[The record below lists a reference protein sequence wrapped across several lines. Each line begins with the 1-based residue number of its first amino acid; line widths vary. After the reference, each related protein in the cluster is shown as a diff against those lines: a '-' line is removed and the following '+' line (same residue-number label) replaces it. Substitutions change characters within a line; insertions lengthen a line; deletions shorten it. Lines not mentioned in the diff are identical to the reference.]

1 MDMGAYCNIGTMEG
15 YVVKNYGPIPR
26 LRGIRLMKLEEKTG
40 EGGPQMD
47 LFDSM
52 CGEDVVYV
60 HTRCGSCGCDDDD
73 PDTNYIA
80 CGGKEFDE
88 RNADRLIASISDEFD
103 WTYRDHYF
111 RAVVND
117 EYKRLLEECG
127 GDDDG
132 RA

>member
-1 MDMGAYCNIGTMEG
+1 MDLGAYCKIGTMG
-15 YVVKNYGPIPR
+15 HYVVENYGEVPR
-26 LRGIRLMKLEEKTG
+26 LRGIRLMKLEDKTG
-40 EGGPQMD
+40 EDGTQMEM
-47 LFDSM
+47 FDSM
-52 CGEDVVYV
+52 CGKDVVYI
-60 HTRCGSCGCDDDD
+60 HTRCGSCGCGDDD

-88 RNADRLIASISDEFD
+88 RNADRFIASINDEFD
-103 WTYRDHYF
+103 GTYRDHYF
-111 RAVVND
+111 KAVVND